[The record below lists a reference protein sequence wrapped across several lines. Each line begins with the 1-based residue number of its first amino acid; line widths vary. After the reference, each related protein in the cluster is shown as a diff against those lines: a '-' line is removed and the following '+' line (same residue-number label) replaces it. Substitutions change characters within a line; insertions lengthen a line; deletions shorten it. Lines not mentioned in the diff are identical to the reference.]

1 MRETMKVKR
10 NSYKLFSHFCKI
22 RRMRFAFF
30 ILLLSLEM
38 ICPAVTFAEHIAMIH
53 SQTEAG
59 TTLYSAR
66 NGDAVGYYFNYLPV
80 EILTQYGD
88 FSFVRIRDEYLSVE
102 GYMQSRDLSADL
114 DMNREVLNI
123 HVGTVL
129 HESKAVLR
137 ERPDSNSLE
146 VGRLPKGS
154 KIKIIGKYKNFFH
167 VYHGD
172 RYCFVLCEAMHLSED
187 SVIANPYGGVPE
199 IGYLFPKRK
208 NTPILRSYPSFETPV
223 EEGIEMF
230 YFYPQRP
237 LEVIADLG
245 EWFQVRIMQEQRYY
259 YIPKAEVQQVV
270 MLSDWFLNE
279 DVMIPAG
286 RYRAGE
292 DIKAGLYTY
301 VLAEGQAGVLR
312 IDTADT
318 QYGKEIDA
326 VGPALYTLYIP
337 ENADVMIQSGG
348 ELRSATQFTAS
359 SGALSFAGNGIY
371 FVGLQF
377 PRVSFGYCG
386 VTYCFTA
393 CEGEQGRVAIYNLD
407 GSLLEERV
415 VRENECFEATPTLID
430 STKFVEIEHCK
441 IEFSFSNNG

>member
-53 SQTEAG
+53 SQTETG

-88 FSFVRIRDEYLSVE
+88 YSFVRIRDEYLSVE

-114 DMNREVLNI
+114 DMSREVLNI

-223 EEGIEMF
+223 EEGIEILF
-230 YFYPQRP
+230 
-237 LEVIADLG
+237 
-245 EWFQVRIMQEQRYY
+245 
-259 YIPKAEVQQVV
+259 
-270 MLSDWFLNE
+270 LS
-279 DVMIPAG
+279 G
-286 RYRAGE
+286 
-292 DIKAGLYTY
+292 
-301 VLAEGQAGVLR
+301 
-312 IDTADT
+312 TAT
-318 QYGKEIDA
+318 
-326 VGPALYTLYIP
+326 
-337 ENADVMIQSGG
+337 
-348 ELRSATQFTAS
+348 
-359 SGALSFAGNGIY
+359 
-371 FVGLQF
+371 
-377 PRVSFGYCG
+377 
-386 VTYCFTA
+386 
-393 CEGEQGRVAIYNLD
+393 
-407 GSLLEERV
+407 
-415 VRENECFEATPTLID
+415 
-430 STKFVEIEHCK
+430 
-441 IEFSFSNNG
+441 

>member
-1 MRETMKVKR
+1 MKAKR
-10 NSYKLFSHFCKI
+10 NGRRQLSHLGEI
-22 RRMRFAFF
+22 RSMRSVFF
-30 ILLLSLEM
+30 MLVLSMGM

-66 NGDAVGYYFNYLPV
+66 SGDAVGYYFNHLPV

-88 FSFVRIRDEYLSVE
+88 FSFVRIRDAYLSVE

-114 DMNREVLNI
+114 DMSREALNI
-123 HVGTVL
+123 HVGTVIN
-129 HESKAVLR
+129 ESKAVLR
-137 ERPDSNSLE
+137 ERPDSDSLE
-146 VGRLPKGS
+146 ISRLPEGS
-154 KIKIIGKYKNFFH
+154 KIEIIGKYKNFFH

-172 RYCFVLCEAMHLSED
+172 RTCFVLCEAMHLAED

-208 NTPILRSYPSFETPV
+208 NTPILRSYPSYETPV

-230 YFYPQRP
+230 YFYPVRP

-245 EWFQVRIMQEQRYY
+245 EWFQVRLMQEQRYY

-279 DVMIPAG
+279 DVMIPVG

-301 VLAEGQAGVLR
+301 VLAEGQAGLLR

-318 QYGKEIDA
+318 PYGKVIDA

-348 ELRSATQFTAS
+348 ELRSATEFTAS
-359 SGALSFAGNGIY
+359 SGALSFAGNGMY

-377 PRVSFGYCG
+377 PRVSLGYCG
-386 VTYCFTA
+386 VTYRFTA

-415 VRENECFEATPTLID
+415 LRENECFEATPTLLD
-430 STKFVEIEHCK
+430 CTKFVEIEHCE
-441 IEFSFSNNG
+441 IAFFFSSNG